1 MVIFH
6 AKENTCNY
14 WESEAVEYIM
24 KIGDELTPIL
34 GEQSNSTFNR
44 DYLPWSIENS
54 ALELNHRISYREYE
68 GIY

>member
-44 DYLPWSIENS
+44 DYLP
-54 ALELNHRISYREYE
+54 
-68 GIY
+68 